1 MIYDA
6 FFQGA
11 GYISKAR
18 YLGRWEEPQRLP
30 LLMSLLGLYHLCK
43 RRKELPSS
51 TLSSQSAAPDL
62 WSQIKT
68 WSLVQSQTF
77 LLTLTATSSDP
88 QFSPILSLKCFLLP
102 VTRAT
107 FPPLRLCLHLWIY
120 PFLHVTGNWICD
132 NRDEVLRVGLS
143 SEVVRTVTHFPLWE
157 TFPRSPHTPIAPPSL
172 PAGKRDNPPSLGE
185 DAKHFKWADLGCLES
200 KCCLNGNYLFSLGKG
215 NSPRPK
221 RPTEQVQPTATNF
234 KAGAGFVM
242 ENTQQQSYHPC
253 ESCTNA
259 IQAVAPIHT
268 IKYTTT
274 FFHFGCI
281 FFSSSSKRF
290 TIFFLAFVYWSEKQ
304 CRIPE
309 FIH

>member
-18 YLGRWEEPQRLP
+18 YLGRWEEPQWLP

-51 TLSSQSAAPDL
+51 TVSSQSAAPDL

-68 WSLVQSQTF
+68 WSLVQNQTF

-102 VTRAT
+102 VARAT
-107 FPPLRLCLHLWIY
+107 FPPLPLCLHLWIY

-143 SEVVRTVTHFPLWE
+143 SEVVRTFPSERPFPEAHTHPLL
-157 TFPRSPHTPIAPPSL
+157 PQASL
-172 PAGKRDNPPSLGE
+172 LVRGTNPPSLGE

-200 KCCLNGNYLFSLGKG
+200 KCCLNGNSLFSLGKG
-215 NSPRPK
+215 NSPRQK

-259 IQAVAPIHT
+259 IQAVAPIHM